1 MRLRALTTIIFMAY
15 VATLTAGCAS
25 IRGGAVDVVAD
36 ALTSGGGGVYN
47 SDSDPEL
54 IEEALPFGLKTF
66 ESLLAASPN
75 HRGLLLASA
84 NGFAAY
90 AYLIEQRADRVDA
103 TDLET
108 ARHLRARASSL
119 FLRGRDYAL
128 RGLETSHANFTAM
141 LRRDPAS
148 ALAATSKN
156 DAPFLYWAGAAWAG
170 ALSAQKDNPEL
181 IADLPTAGMLV
192 NRVLE
197 LDDGYDKGAAHEF
210 FISYEGSRPGGSA
223 AKAREHFERALQLS
237 QGQRASVYIA
247 LAESVDLPA
256 QNLGEFRSMLDKASS
271 VDPDRAPES
280 RLINTIAR
288 ERAEWLRT
296 RIPDLFADA
305 TEMET
310 P

>member
-1 MRLRALTTIIFMAY
+1 
-15 VATLTAGCAS
+15 
-25 IRGGAVDVVAD
+25 
-36 ALTSGGGGVYN
+36 
-47 SDSDPEL
+47 
-54 IEEALPFGLKTF
+54 
-66 ESLLAASPN
+66 
-75 HRGLLLASA
+75 
-84 NGFAAY
+84 
-90 AYLIEQRADRVDA
+90 
-103 TDLET
+103 
-108 ARHLRARASSL
+108 
-119 FLRGRDYAL
+119 
-128 RGLETSHANFTAM
+128 
-141 LRRDPAS
+141 
-148 ALAATSKN
+148 
-156 DAPFLYWAGAAWAG
+156 
-170 ALSAQKDNPEL
+170 
-181 IADLPTAGMLV
+181 MLV